1 MKLRAI
7 RRVVVGLTLVAAL
20 TAVSPAPSEAAGFG
34 QGTLVSLGTLGW
46 DWLASV
52 GEKLGWTAAPDRAT
66 SRASRAPRAP
76 GRPAAR
82 HNDGTARVWDSQGSM
97 VDPNGCQSPSSSST
111 CADGE
116 KPVET
121 KT

>member
-7 RRVVVGLTLVAAL
+7 RRVVTGLTLVAAL
-20 TAVSPAPSEAAGFG
+20 TLASPTPSAAAGFG

-52 GEKLGWTAAPDRAT
+52 GGKLGWMAAPDRAPHQ
-66 SRASRAPRAP
+66 A
-76 GRPAAR
+76 GAR
-82 HNDGTARVWDSQGSM
+82 RNGGTARVWDKQGSM
-97 VDPNGCQSPSSSST
+97 VDPNGCQTPSSSGT
-111 CADGE
+111 CADDE
-116 KPVET
+116 KPPAT

>member
-52 GEKLGWTAAPDRAT
+52 GGKLGWTAAPDR
-66 SRASRAPRAP
+66 P
-76 GRPAAR
+76 GAR

-97 VDPNGCQSPSSSST
+97 VDPNGCQSPSSSGT

-116 KPVET
+116 KPLET